1 MSLLARAHVQPDLVA
16 GPGPGS
22 SGQQDWP
29 FNINVLVVDDD
40 PLCLKIVEHQLR
52 RCAQHS
58 VGDLSPRPAASCHH
72 IAIPR

>member
-1 MSLLARAHVQPDLVA
+1 MSLLARGQMAQA

-22 SGQQDWP
+22 SGQQAVPDWP

-52 RCAQHS
+52 R
-58 VGDLSPRPAASCHH
+58 
-72 IAIPR
+72 